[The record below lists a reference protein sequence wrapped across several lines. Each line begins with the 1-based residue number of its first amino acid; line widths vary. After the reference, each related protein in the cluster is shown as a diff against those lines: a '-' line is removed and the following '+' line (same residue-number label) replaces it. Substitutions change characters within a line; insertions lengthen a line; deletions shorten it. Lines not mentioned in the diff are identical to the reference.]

1 MRKNE
6 EEMTPFEP
14 TERWEFNT
22 LGIYDYKRPGYLDL
36 WFNFLRLTESYIPG
50 DVVEAGV
57 FRGHTLLATALL
69 LRELGSPKKVLGFDS
84 FKGFP
89 QISERTEVN
98 TENTK
103 SEITLEPN
111 QMKRVQKLNE
121 IKRAMQSNSPFEENQ
136 RVDFRNISNS
146 GDFSNTQKSQLER
159 KIEFLGLTNVVLVD
173 GYFENTMKSDNLPTQ
188 VYASFIDC
196 DLHDSYITTLE
207 AIWPLLSPGSFV
219 YVDEYY
225 SLKFLE
231 AKLAVDSFLSG
242 KKFKQISHSGLIG
255 DDFERNGFIKL

>member
-1 MRKNE
+1 MS
-6 EEMTPFEP
+6 PFQP
-14 TERWEFNT
+14 TEKWEFNT

-36 WFNFLRLTESYIPG
+36 WFNFIRLTESLIPG

-84 FKGFP
+84 FRGFP
-89 QISERTEVN
+89 QIPKKNGVN
-98 TENTK
+98 TGNIK
-103 SEITLEPN
+103 SEIILEPN
-111 QMKRVQKLNE
+111 QMKRVQRLNE
-121 IKRAMQSNSPFEENQ
+121 IKRALQSDSTFEENQ
-136 RVDFRNISNS
+136 RVDLRTISNS
-146 GDFSNTQKSQLER
+146 GDFSDTQKSQLER
-159 KIEFLGLTNVVLVD
+159 KIDFLGLTNVVLVD

-207 AIWPLLSPGSFV
+207 AIWPLLSRGSFV

-242 KKFKQISHSGLIG
+242 KNFKRISHSGQIG